1 MTIITTPIS
10 TAIGVAVAGY
20 TSSDF
25 LTPDAAR
32 NCQALLDRYG
42 GVVYR
47 EAHVTDADLVAFS
60 RALGEVVVAGTG
72 AHPDHPETRHGS
84 TRRCGGAAMAAS
96 LC

>member
-60 RALGEVVVAGTG
+60 RALGGRRGRTG